1 MKKLI
6 DKKKNSSKTESSLLS
21 AKFNGLTNKDDV
33 DQLSKYIKNTIDY
46 LNYKEHDVNKLYEIY
61 KYLKGISNSIRT
73 IYFDAAD
80 KCGKCFLNKDYN
92 LNTCIDLLKPLYEN
106 GYEIYYNYFFFEN
119 KLIIAINNNAI
130 KEKTKVK
137 MGRPIIMYPAPHG
150 VSFEKEI
157 I

>member
-119 KLIIAINNNAI
+119 KNNSTSIKIYNDLLEISVLINVVQFDKYFIFD
-130 KEKTKVK
+130 K
-137 MGRPIIMYPAPHG
+137 
-150 VSFEKEI
+150 
-157 I
+157 